1 MGRKRVDSRGVLEA
15 IIYRR
20 RSGCRWN
27 DLPKE
32 YPDDSTVHRTYQRWQ
47 RLGILGRLLDTLEE
61 GPSSGRKI
69 GSEPH

>member
-15 IIYRR
+15 IVYRQ

-47 RLGILGRLLDTLEE
+47 RLGILDRLLDTLEE
-61 GPSSGRKI
+61 GPSSGREI